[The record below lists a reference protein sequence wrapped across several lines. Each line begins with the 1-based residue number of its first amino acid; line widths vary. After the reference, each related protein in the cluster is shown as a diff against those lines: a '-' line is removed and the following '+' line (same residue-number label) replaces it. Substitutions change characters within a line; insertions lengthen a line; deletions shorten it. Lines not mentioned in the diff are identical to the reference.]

1 MTKNSLFTASCVT
14 CDCPAG
20 RSRWQL
26 LTTPSYVGLTSE
38 IQCIFQGTPSKAE
51 RLGFMPFEGCPLC
64 PAFLEGLGQGLL
76 IHPPTV
82 DSIRK
87 ECFMP
92 PVLSSKVLG
101 EVVVMFTEITG
112 QGDAVALT
120 QPILQGADLLHTQG
134 LLRSIL
140 EVGLLKYAAGSKV
153 LDWNSSHLP
162 CATKADKAQHL
173 PVDAGCL

>member
-1 MTKNSLFTASCVT
+1 
-14 CDCPAG
+14 
-20 RSRWQL
+20 
-26 LTTPSYVGLTSE
+26 
-38 IQCIFQGTPSKAE
+38 
-51 RLGFMPFEGCPLC
+51 
-64 PAFLEGLGQGLL
+64 
-76 IHPPTV
+76 
-82 DSIRK
+82 
-87 ECFMP
+87 MP